1 MDGGSLRRS
10 HLAFVGC
17 APLVAIHDCFILA
30 ARLRRERIV
39 VLISILVRGAEPLV
53 SPSHPVLR
61 VWKSTYRSIPGSTG
75 FIDCFPSRIIPHCCG
90 PGGQRGHFDCFLEF
104 GLAKRFADYYRILI
118 QPDPFSV
125 AGEEY
130 MRYRSAPEY
139 HFYRGDAASLAQAR
153 IDDHQVQLVMKR
165 PDSQPL
171 ARCHRCADLIAHT
184 RQRSFPSSMAIRG
197 VIFGYAPMLS
207 GAHASHPERKRNPK
221 FRREITTTAVLR
233 SFSRP

>member
-90 PGGQRGHFDCFLEF
+90 PGGQPGHFDCFLEF
-104 GLAKRFADYYRILI
+104 GLAKRFADYFNDSER
-118 QPDPFSV
+118 
-125 AGEEY
+125 
-130 MRYRSAPEY
+130 
-139 HFYRGDAASLAQAR
+139 
-153 IDDHQVQLVMKR
+153 LVR
-165 PDSQPL
+165 
-171 ARCHRCADLIAHT
+171 
-184 RQRSFPSSMAIRG
+184 
-197 VIFGYAPMLS
+197 GYAVIGFVKTAPASRWAIEQLEPVAKDNDDMPRL
-207 GAHASHPERKRNPK
+207 HAEEAIKRWEEKER
-221 FRREITTTAVLR
+221 EAVR
-233 SFSRP
+233 VQEQ